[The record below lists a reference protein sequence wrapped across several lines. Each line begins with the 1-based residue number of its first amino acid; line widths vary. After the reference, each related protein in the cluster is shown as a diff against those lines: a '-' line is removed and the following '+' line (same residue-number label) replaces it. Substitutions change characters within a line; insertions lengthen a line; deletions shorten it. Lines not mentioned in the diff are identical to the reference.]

1 MNDGVPRKKAILIVD
16 DEKNIR
22 FTVAHALKSDDIEVD
37 SAANGVEGLK
47 KLREKVY
54 DLLLVDLRMP
64 GMTGL
69 EMLRELQ
76 KMVVEIPPAVVITA
90 FGIPE
95 QLLEAASLGA
105 IDSLRKP
112 FSIQMIRSLASDIFE
127 RFEDDK
133 SESAGTAA
141 HYVRLAKR
149 KLMRRR
155 CDEARQLLQQAAQLD
170 LGNAESHTLLG
181 VCSLLNK
188 SGREEAVWHFRTAL
202 GLDPSNKTASEYL
215 AWLGRQ

>member
-1 MNDGVPRKKAILIVD
+1 MKDEVPRRKAILIVD

-22 FTVAHALKSDDIEVD
+22 FTVAHALKSDDVEVD
-37 SAANGVEGLK
+37 SAASGIEGLK
-47 KLREKVY
+47 KLRERAY
-54 DLLLVDLRMP
+54 DLVLVDLRMP

-76 KMVVEIPPAVVITA
+76 RMVSEIPPAVIITA

-95 QLLEAASLGA
+95 QLLEAAALGA

-112 FSIQMIRSLASDIFE
+112 FSIQMIRSLANDIFM
-127 RFEDDK
+127 RFDDH

-141 HYVRLAKR
+141 YYLRRAKCE
-149 KLMRRR
+149 LMRRH
-155 CDEARQLLQQAAQLD
+155 CPEAVKLLERAAQLD
-170 LGNAESHTLLG
+170 LDNAESHMLLG
-181 VCSLLNK
+181 ICTLLNK
-188 SGREEAVWHFRTAL
+188 SGREEALGHFRAAL
-202 GLDPSNKTASEYL
+202 NLDPSNKSAAEYL